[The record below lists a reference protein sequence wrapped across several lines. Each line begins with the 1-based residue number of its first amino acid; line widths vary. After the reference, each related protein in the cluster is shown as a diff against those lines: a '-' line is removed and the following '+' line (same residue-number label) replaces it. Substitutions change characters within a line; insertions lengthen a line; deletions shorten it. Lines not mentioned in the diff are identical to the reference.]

1 MESLQVLLEE
11 LKKEEEQ
18 IQFDQFN
25 NRTAYEVGTFLTE
38 EAYRRDLPIVID
50 ICKGEQQLFHHA
62 LPGTSRDNDEWI
74 RRKNRVV
81 NRFLHSSY
89 YMGTYYKLHNT
100 DIRGK
105 SFLDPEEYA
114 PHGGAFPII
123 VRNAGVVGTITV
135 SGLPQKEDHEYVVG
149 MLKQFLNIGLSF

>member
-1 MESLQVLLEE
+1 MESLQALLEE

-18 IQFDQFN
+18 LQFEQFN
-25 NRTAYEVGTFLTE
+25 YRTAYELGMQMTE
-38 EAYRRDLPIVID
+38 EAYRRGLSIVID

-62 LPGTSRDNDEWI
+62 LPGTSKDNDEWV

-89 YMGTYYKLHNT
+89 RMGIYYKLHNT
-100 DIRGK
+100 DIREK
-105 SFLDPEEYA
+105 SFLDPMEYA

-123 VRNAGVVGTITV
+123 VRNAGVIGTVTV
-135 SGLPQKEDHEYVVG
+135 SGLPQKEDHEFVVG
-149 MLKQFLNIGLSF
+149 MLRRFLKIEL